1 MFENLHVPLHYHNI
15 QRMCCQNH
23 VTNFTGFEALRS
35 PFSTDMVFVLKILSH
50 LYVSM
55 YAFHSAY
62 SSTFFNCLDFM
73 NFRFYIFKRL
83 S

>member
-35 PFSTDMVFVLKILSH
+35 PFSTAMLFVLHPQMTSPFLAEP
-50 LYVSM
+50 LYKLESGKE
-55 YAFHSAY
+55 
-62 SSTFFNCLDFM
+62 N
-73 NFRFYIFKRL
+73 
-83 S
+83 